1 MSEERPSTRR
11 RPLDGLR
18 VLDVTW
24 FGAGPIAMRTL
35 ANLGADVIRIETQR
49 RPDGLRLA
57 APRPPGTQ
65 SLNVSGFYN
74 NFNAEKRSVA
84 IDLARPEGHR
94 LGLRLVEWADVF
106 MTNMTNRAV
115 RQVGLTWDEVREAN
129 PGIIGLYE
137 PMQGLTGPHTEFI
150 GFGAVLSAITG
161 LNYLSGDASEPP
173 NGVGTN
179 YPDYVINPGHGV
191 IAILAALRHQR
202 RTGEGQLIDM
212 SQLESTV
219 AALSGPVFAWDNA
232 GVEYQRAG
240 NRVPYAA
247 PHGAYPVASYA
258 DEVGRWIAIACVT
271 EEQWRSAATVMGGE
285 AWLADPRFESLEARK
300 AHEDELD
307 ALVSAWTGERTGEDV
322 TAALQPAGVPVG
334 MVLKASELLRDPH
347 LEARSYYAYLD
358 HPEAGRRAYDGPGFR
373 LSETPHEVRA
383 AAPVLGEHTFEV
395 ATEVLGLSP
404 DEVGRLIAEEILY

>member
-1 MSEERPSTRR
+1 MTDDR
-11 RPLDGLR
+11 RPLRGLR
-18 VLDVTW
+18 VLDATW
-24 FGAGPIAMRTL
+24 FGAGPIALRTI
-35 ANLGADVIRIETQR
+35 ANLGANVVRVETQR
-49 RPDGLRLA
+49 RPDGLRTV
-57 APRPPGTQ
+57 APRPIGNP
-65 SLNVSGFYN
+65 SLNVGGFYN

-84 IDLARPEGHR
+84 IDLAKPEGR
-94 LGLRLVEWADVF
+94 ELGLRLVQWADVF

-115 RQVGLTWDEVREAN
+115 RQVGLTWDEVQAAN

-161 LNYLSGDASEPP
+161 LNYLSGHESEPP

-179 YPDYVINPGHGV
+179 YPDYVVNPGHGV
-191 IAILAALRHQR
+191 IAILAALRHKR

-232 GVEYQRAG
+232 GVEYRREG

-247 PHGAYPVASYA
+247 PHGAYRVASYSGEA
-258 DEVGRWIAIACVT
+258 NRWVAIACIS
-271 EEQWRSAATVMGGE
+271 EDHWQAAATAMGHLE
-285 AWLADPRFESLEARK
+285 WLADGRFESLEARK

-307 ALVSAWTGERTGEDV
+307 HEVGEWAASHTGEQVTG
-322 TAALQPAGVPVG
+322 ALRAAGVPAG
-334 MVLKASELLRDPH
+334 MVLKASELLNDDH

-358 HPEAGRRAYDGPGFR
+358 HAEAGRRAYDGPGFR

-383 AAPVLGEHTFEV
+383 AAPLLGEHTFEV
-395 ATEVLGLSP
+395 ATEILGLEP
-404 DEVGRLIAEEILY
+404 DEVGRLIAEEVLY

>member
-1 MSEERPSTRR
+1 MSSEDR
-11 RPLDGLR
+11 RPLRGLR

-35 ANLGADVIRIETQR
+35 ANLGADVVRIETQR
-49 RPDGLRLA
+49 RPDGLRLV
-57 APRPPGTQ
+57 APKPPGDA

-84 IDLARPEGHR
+84 IDLARPEGHE
-94 LGLRLVEWADVF
+94 LGLRLVRWADVF

-115 RQVGLTWDEVREAN
+115 RQVGLTWDEVHEAN
-129 PGIIGLYE
+129 PGIIGVYE

-232 GVEYQRAG
+232 QVEYQRSG
-240 NRVPYAA
+240 NRV
-247 PHGAYPVASYA
+247 HGGP
-258 DEVGRWIAIACVT
+258 GC
-271 EEQWRSAATVMGGE
+271 
-285 AWLADPRFESLEARK
+285 
-300 AHEDELD
+300 
-307 ALVSAWTGERTGEDV
+307 RT
-322 TAALQPAGVPVG
+322 L
-334 MVLKASELLRDPH
+334 
-347 LEARSYYAYLD
+347 
-358 HPEAGRRAYDGPGFR
+358 AGRSGDRI
-373 LSETPHEVRA
+373 ET
-383 AAPVLGEHTFEV
+383 VLC
-395 ATEVLGLSP
+395 
-404 DEVGRLIAEEILY
+404 

>member
-1 MSEERPSTRR
+1 MSSEDR
-11 RPLDGLR
+11 RPLRGLR

-35 ANLGADVIRIETQR
+35 ANLGADVVRIETQR
-49 RPDGLRLA
+49 RPDGLRLV
-57 APRPPGTQ
+57 APKPPGDA

-84 IDLARPEGHR
+84 IDLARPEGHE
-94 LGLRLVEWADVF
+94 LGLRLVRWADVF

-115 RQVGLTWDEVREAN
+115 RQVGLTWDEVHEAN
-129 PGIIGLYE
+129 PGIIGVYE
-137 PMQGLTGPHTEFI
+137 PMQGLTEPHTEFI

-232 GVEYQRAG
+232 EVEYQRNG

-258 DEVGRWIAIACVT
+258 GEAGRWIAIACIDET
-271 EEQWRSAATVMGGE
+271 QWQAAAEVMGSH
-285 AWLADPRFESLEARK
+285 AWTVDPRFATLEARK

-307 ALVSAWTGERTGEDV
+307 ALIEAWTSARTGEDA
-322 TAALQPAGVPVG
+322 TALLRAAGVPVG
-334 MVLKASELLRDPH
+334 MVLKASELLADAHLRERD
-347 LEARSYYAYLD
+347 YYAYLD
-358 HPEAGRRAYDGPGFR
+358 HAEAGRRAYDGPGFR
-373 LSETPHEVRA
+373 LSETPHEVRR
-383 AAPVLGEHTFEV
+383 AAPLLGEHTFEV
-395 ATEVLGLSP
+395 ATEILGLDP
-404 DEVGRLIAEEILY
+404 DEVGRLVAEEVLY